1 MFNKNVG
8 ALIFFLFINGIV
20 DLFIYTFFTAY
31 MLKISG
37 NSIIFISKFY
47 ILVYIATGIGFVS
60 LLPLVKRLKKTIIL
74 RAGAILKAVF
84 ILLVVLLGE
93 KIIAHYIWLGILYGF
108 FEAVFL
114 SGANAIKNKV
124 VESDKLKNLIS
135 VININSKIVSI
146 VCPILFGISI
156 DAWHF
161 EKIAIVILALMS
173 VQIIVS
179 FLIKQKE
186 EDEEKKASIKAFLNA
201 VKENEQK
208 KIINKTFLVLFL
220 RGLQCAF
227 PTLLIYLIIWCYG
240 TNTSLGI
247 LTTIGS
253 VLSIFSVIIFNA
265 IKNTDRKIWLYIV
278 FAVLESAS
286 LILAVIFI
294 NKIFIVIFQIISV
307 CVTII
312 VNSMSEA
319 MRGSSIR
326 DANLSKFLPEAIAV
340 GEIYLVLGCVLSFV
354 ILLIIGVCNSFVVT
368 LVLSGVFCI
377 CIFSYCIF
385 LGILKSED
393 KKLKDIQKEEQEI
406 S

>member
-60 LLPLVKRLKKTIIL
+60 LLPLIKRLKKTIIL

-135 VININSKIVSI
+135 VINVNSKIVSI

-227 PTLLIYLIIWCYG
+227 PTLLIYLIICCYG

-253 VLSIFSVIIFNA
+253 ILSIFSVIIFNA
-265 IKNTDRKIWLYIV
+265 IKNADRKIWLYIV
-278 FAVLESAS
+278 FAVLESVS

-377 CIFSYCIF
+377 CIFLYCIF

-393 KKLKDIQKEEQEI
+393 KKLRDIQKEEQI